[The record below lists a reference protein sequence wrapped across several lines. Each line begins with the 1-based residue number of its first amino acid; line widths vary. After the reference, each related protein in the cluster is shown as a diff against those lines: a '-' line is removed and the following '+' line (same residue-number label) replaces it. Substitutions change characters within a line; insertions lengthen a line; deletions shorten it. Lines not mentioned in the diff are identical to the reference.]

1 MNELTP
7 LPSFGAMP
15 LTALDIA
22 ELRQRLTSG
31 FGPIEAEVMAEK
43 ASSLG
48 YHGRQ
53 VEQAMAALRAFD
65 EGRGSREERVVLLRA
80 AARAVWKYFVQR
92 EACGMR
98 DHRDA
103 IRLYG
108 IPGEVLVRLGAMD

>member
-1 MNELTP
+1 
-7 LPSFGAMP
+7 MP

-31 FGPIEAEVMAEK
+31 FGPIETEVMGEK

-48 YHGRQ
+48 HHGRQ
-53 VEQAMAALRAFD
+53 VEAAMAALRAFD
-65 EGRGSREERVVLLRA
+65 GPPEERVVVLKA

-98 DHRDA
+98 NHKDA
-103 IRLYG
+103 IQLYG
-108 IPGEVLVRLGAMD
+108 IPGEVLVRLGAVE

>member
-1 MNELTP
+1 
-7 LPSFGAMP
+7 MP
-15 LTALDIA
+15 LTPLDIA

-31 FGPIEAEVMAEK
+31 VGPIDTEIIAEK

-48 YHGRQ
+48 HHGRQ
-53 VEQAMAALRAFD
+53 VEAAMAALNAHDAKAGSAD
-65 EGRGSREERVVLLRA
+65 ERLILLKT
-80 AARAVWKYFVQR
+80 AARTVWKYFVQR

-108 IPGEVLVRLGAMD
+108 IPGEVLARLGAIET

>member
-1 MNELTP
+1 M
-7 LPSFGAMP
+7 PSFVAMP

-31 FGPIEAEVMAEK
+31 FGSIETEVMGEK

-48 YHGRQ
+48 HYGRQ
-53 VEQAMAALRAFD
+53 VEAAMAALNAHGGSAD
-65 EGRGSREERVVLLRA
+65 ERLILVKG

-98 DHRDA
+98 DHREA

-108 IPGEVLVRLGAMD
+108 IPGEVLVRLGAIEP